1 MVESG
6 GIGAIARRGG
16 AFLVVGGVAFMVDA
30 LTFNLLVFGISLTGN
45 GPLFEAP
52 LVAKTLAIAL
62 ATLVTYVGN
71 RYWTFGSR
79 RIRRRFSRYVVF
91 VLLNV
96 AAVAIQLACLGFSR
110 YVLGLDS
117 IVADNVSGTLI
128 GQALATLFRFFTYDR
143 WVFPDELE
151 RAEASGP
158 EQAET
163 REDGRT
169 AELDSTP

>member
-6 GIGAIARRGG
+6 GIGAIPRRGG
-16 AFLVVGGVAFMVDA
+16 AFLVVGGVAFVVDA

-62 ATLVTYVGN
+62 ATLVT
-71 RYWTFGSR
+71 FGSR
-79 RIRRRFSRYVVF
+79 RFCRRFSRYVVF
-91 VLLNV
+91 LLLKI

-151 RAEASGP
+151 QAAPSGP
-158 EQAET
+158 AQAGT